1 MFPGLGRRLVLRCAG
16 GQQVATGS
24 ELINIFEAHSSHSV
38 FLYDTPS
45 VQNGGENRQKLIQS
59 LSGRA
64 FYNALQYIFLLLIS
78 QIQFKAHLSSM
89 KENLAKKNVQ

>member
-1 MFPGLGRRLVLRCAG
+1 MLRCAG
-16 GQQVATGS
+16 GQRVATGS

-45 VQNGGENRQKLIQS
+45 VQNGGKNRQKLIQS

-78 QIQFKAHLSSM
+78 QIQFNYFYERKSRQEECAMNMHS
-89 KENLAKKNVQ
+89 VHR